1 MFVFFLFHL
10 LTYTKIGWPL
20 PILAFWYTVANGLFF
35 LAYNTDF
42 SKIKDSKN
50 GGKELGWL
58 YIFERSG
65 FALGPVVGGLI
76 ASLVSPELTIVVA
89 ILIMLSSLIPLFL
102 TKEPVKTHQNIK
114 YKGFS
119 PMKYKADFIS
129 LSAFNIENVATAVM
143 WPLLAGVFVFT
154 DGTYAKLGA
163 LIGFSMVVSMFSAR
177 MFGKFIDDRKG
188 YYLLKYGVIL
198 NAVTHAIRPFIT
210 TGAGVASVSI
220 INEPTTLSYRMPLV
234 KGLYDA
240 ADTHEGYRIVYLTW
254 MEMTTALAKSLYCFA
269 MFIACYHFDSLT
281 VLRLSF
287 IPVAIISLGILLQKF
302 PALKKV

>member
-10 LTYTKIGWPL
+10 LTYTKVVWPL

-76 ASLVSPELTIVVA
+76 ASLISPEATILVA
-89 ILIMLSSLIPLFL
+89 IIVMISSLVPLFL
-102 TKEPVKTHQNIK
+102 TKEPVKTHQKIK
-114 YKGFS
+114 FKGFS

-143 WPLLAGVFVFT
+143 WPLLAGVFIFT
-154 DGTYAKLGA
+154 EDTYAKLGA
-163 LIGFSMVVSMFSAR
+163 LIGVSMVVSIFSAR
-177 MFGKFIDDRKG
+177 MFGKFIDNRKG
-188 YYLLKYGVIL
+188 GYLLKYGVLL

-210 TGAGVASVSI
+210 TGAGVAAVSI

-234 KGLYDA
+234 KGFYDA

-254 MEMTTALAKSLYCFA
+254 MEMVTAFAKSFYCFVL
-269 MFIACYHFDSLT
+269 FFACFYFDSLI
-281 VLRLSF
+281 VLRISF